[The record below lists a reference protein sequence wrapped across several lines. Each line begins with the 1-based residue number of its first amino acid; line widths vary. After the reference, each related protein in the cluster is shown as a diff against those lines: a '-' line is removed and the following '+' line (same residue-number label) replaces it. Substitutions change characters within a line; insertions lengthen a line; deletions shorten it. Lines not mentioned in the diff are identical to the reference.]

1 MVTQA
6 PKKMAVFAAIAFSLS
21 CIGLIIFVWTQFGGT
36 IPFAP
41 QGYRVKALFQET
53 GLLVPK
59 ADVRISG
66 VNVGRVAS
74 VEARGL
80 NSLVTLDIYHQY
92 SPIPADTRA
101 VLRQK
106 TLLGE
111 AYVELSAGNG
121 ASPKLPDL
129 GTIPTSHIARTQALD
144 QVLGSFDTQTQH
156 NLQKLLIGTGE
167 ALAGRGQA
175 LNDAIGNLDPAV
187 TELAAVVGV
196 LNSQSVNLRSL
207 IANGSTVLNT
217 LGARGS
223 DLQTLV
229 TAGDQV
235 FSATATENAA
245 LRSTVN
251 ATAPFLTQLRTTL
264 GTLNTT
270 LGIAKPSLHALRP
283 VAPLLTPALRE
294 LSAVTGPALNVIHA
308 APPLLSASKRALPAI
323 GAFAR
328 AFRPGVDALLPAAQ
342 QIVPVIK
349 YINVDRTELV
359 AAMSN
364 LAAALQATSAANTPG
379 GSAHYLRAVATVG
392 SDSIFGASV
401 RAPSNRNNTYYPP
414 GSLADIAN
422 GGLKSATCAN
432 TSNPAQVP
440 LPLPNVPCREQGP
453 FNWGNGIASG
463 YFPRLTATPA
473 R

>member
-1 MVTQA
+1 
-6 PKKMAVFAAIAFSLS
+6 
-21 CIGLIIFVWTQFGGT
+21 
-36 IPFAP
+36 
-41 QGYRVKALFQET
+41 
-53 GLLVPK
+53 
-59 ADVRISG
+59 
-66 VNVGRVAS
+66 
-74 VEARGL
+74 
-80 NSLVTLDIYHQY
+80 
-92 SPIPADTRA
+92 
-101 VLRQK
+101 
-106 TLLGE
+106 
-111 AYVELSAGNG
+111 
-121 ASPKLPDL
+121 
-129 GTIPTSHIARTQALD
+129 
-144 QVLGSFDTQTQH
+144 
-156 NLQKLLIGTGE
+156 
-167 ALAGRGQA
+167 

-251 ATAPFLTQLRTTL
+251 ALPPFLTQLRTTL

-294 LSAVTGPALNVIHA
+294 LSAVTVPALNVIHA

-349 YINVDRTELV
+349 YINADRTELV

-432 TSNPAQVP
+432 TNNPAQVP
-440 LPLPNVPCREQGP
+440 LPFPNVACREQGP

-463 YFPRLTATPA
+463 YFPRLTAAPA